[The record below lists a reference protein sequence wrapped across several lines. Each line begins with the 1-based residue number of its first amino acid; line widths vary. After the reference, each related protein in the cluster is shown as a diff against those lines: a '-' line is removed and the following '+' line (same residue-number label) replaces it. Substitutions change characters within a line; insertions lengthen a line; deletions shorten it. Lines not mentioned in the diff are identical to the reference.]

1 MFSGYVGESAENV
14 RKLFVPA
21 QEDMRKY
28 GDESPLHVI
37 IFDEI
42 DAICAKRGTDHS
54 GTSKY
59 MIT

>member
-1 MFSGYVGESAENV
+1 
-14 RKLFVPA
+14 
-21 QEDMRKY
+21 MRKY

-42 DAICAKRGTDHS
+42 DAICGKRGTDHS

-59 MIT
+59 IIIKVREMMLLISFSQTLMVLRL